1 METLTRDELR
11 FLFEM
16 RRRPCLSIFLPTHR
30 AGREI
35 EADRIRLKDLIRD
48 AEAQLA
54 AISIGKRHI
63 RELLAPARSLIERRE
78 FWRYQRDGLAV
89 FAAPGYFR
97 YLRVPLPLQNFL
109 FVSDRFDITPLLPL
123 WTLEDGFYLL
133 AISRKCTRLL
143 EGTRF
148 AVHETNN
155 AAIPRSFNDALESM
169 VDVSRRE
176 QRTAKAGMPSDLLL
190 YFRAIDRGLR
200 GVLNNHKLPLVL
212 AAVEEEQRFY
222 RDVNT
227 YQKLLPEG
235 VVGNPDH
242 WNAAELHAKAWS
254 IVQEHYNQARREAV
268 RLYEKSAGT
277 PKTST
282 RLEEIVPAAFHGRVF
297 HLYVAMGATQCGT
310 FDPENNSVSVHDQA
324 HPGDEDLVNLAV
336 IHTIL
341 NGGSIFTLPA
351 SEMPEG
357 SQIAALFR
365 Y

>member
-200 GVLNNHKLPLVL
+200 GLLNNHKLPLVL

-235 VVGNPDH
+235 VEHRAGVLQSGAQRGGPSVRKKRG
-242 WNAAELHAKAWS
+242 HAKNFHQVGRNCAGS
-254 IVQEHYNQARREAV
+254 ISRPCLSSLCGDGRNAV
-268 RLYEKSAGT
+268 RDVRSRK
-277 PKTST
+277 
-282 RLEEIVPAAFHGRVF
+282 
-297 HLYVAMGATQCGT
+297 
-310 FDPENNSVSVHDQA
+310 
-324 HPGDEDLVNLAV
+324 
-336 IHTIL
+336 
-341 NGGSIFTLPA
+341 
-351 SEMPEG
+351 
-357 SQIAALFR
+357 
-365 Y
+365 

>member
-1 METLTRDELR
+1 METLTTDELR
-11 FLFEM
+11 FLVEM

-35 EADRIRLKDLIRD
+35 EADRIRLKDLVRD
-48 AEAQLA
+48 AETQLA
-54 AISIGKRHI
+54 TINIGKRHI
-63 RELLAPARSLIERRE
+63 RELLAPVKSLTEGRE

-109 FVSDRFDITPLLPL
+109 FISDRFDITPLLPL

-133 AISRKCTRLL
+133 AISRKSARLF

-155 AAIPRSFNDALESM
+155 AAIPKSFNDALETL

-176 QRTAKAGMPSDLLL
+176 QHTAKAGLPSDLLL
-190 YFRAIDRGLR
+190 YLRAIDRGLR
-200 GVLNNHKLPLVL
+200 GLLNHHKVPLVL
-212 AAVEEEQRFY
+212 AGVEETQRFY
-222 RDVNT
+222 REVNT
-227 YQKLLPEG
+227 YEKLLPEG
-235 VVGNPDH
+235 VAGNPDH
-242 WNAAELHAKAWS
+242 WNAAELHAKSWG
-254 IVQEHYNQARREAV
+254 IVQEYYNQARKKAV
-268 RLYEKSAGT
+268 RLYEENEGT

-282 RLEEIVPAAFHGRVF
+282 KLEEIVPAAFHGRVF
-297 HLYVAMGATQCGT
+297 NLYVAMGAAQCGT
-310 FDPENNSVSVHDQA
+310 FDPESNAVTVHDVS
-324 HPGDEDLVNLAV
+324 HPGDENLVNLAV

-341 NGGSIFTLPA
+341 NSGSVYTLQA